1 MQKCTVGSNPTLPV
15 LTTPERLFELKSV
28 NKKREIMDNTT
39 FIDSEGHIIKT
50 SNMVDEHQIIKIT
63 EKTPVLQ
70 NIGKIVMGDVNSNIL
85 TFEMNRY
92 YDGVDLYTKNIK
104 FIVKNELGIFTE
116 DAVNL
121 QYNNELIRFSWI
133 LSDSVTYK
141 SGNIDAAIIFMGTES
156 QRNYALKTI
165 PFTIRIDTS
174 LDFLNQEPPY
184 KDWFIDIENRIF
196 NLENNKTEI
205 DGFETEPINFQTD
218 WEENTDNDAEN
229 IN

>member
-1 MQKCTVGSNPTLPV
+1 
-15 LTTPERLFELKSV
+15 
-28 NKKREIMDNTT
+28 MDNTT